1 MADEIPL
8 GDNENPEDESHSADD
23 AQANGSHGGDSQEG
37 QPGADDNPQSQQVQ
51 HSPISALVPEGVAR
65 GVFSTGAVVLGGAH
79 EFILDFLLRMQQ
91 PQQVA
96 ARIILPP
103 TVVPQFLQA
112 LTDNL
117 QKFEERFGPIHD
129 PAKAL
134 QQKPGDRAS
143 AQDLYDTLKLPDDV
157 MSGTYANAVMIGHSA
172 YEFSFDFITTFF
184 PRSAVACRVYLSAP
198 NVPRLRDSLAHS
210 FKQYQEKQQRP
221 PEDLFGTQQFG
232 D

>member
-1 MADEIPL
+1 MTDDTPNDGDFFSEPEETPQPGNPDEPQ
-8 GDNENPEDESHSADD
+8 GPK
-23 AQANGSHGGDSQEG
+23 SQEIKH
-37 QPGADDNPQSQQVQ
+37 NQV
-51 HSPISALVPEGVAR
+51 SALVPESVAG

-79 EFILDFLLRMQQ
+79 EFVLDFLLRMQQ

-103 TVVPQFLQA
+103 TVIPQFLQA
-112 LTDNL
+112 MTENIR
-117 QKFEERFGPIHD
+117 KFEERFGQIHD

-134 QQKPGDRAS
+134 QQQKKPNEQAS
-143 AQDLYDTLKLPDDV
+143 AQELYESLKLPENV

-184 PRSAVACRVYLSAP
+184 PRSAVACRVYLAAP
-198 NVPRLRDSLAHS
+198 NVPRLLESLKHS

-221 PEDLFGTQQFG
+221 PNDQFGTGTFG

>member
-1 MADEIPL
+1 MTDIPNDDTFYPPEDDANPEN
-8 GDNENPEDESHSADD
+8 GDGKENP
-23 AQANGSHGGDSQEG
+23 
-37 QPGADDNPQSQQVQ
+37 PGPQSQEIQ
-51 HSPISALVPEGVAR
+51 HSQISALVPEAVAR

-96 ARIILPP
+96 ARVILPP
-103 TVVPQFLQA
+103 TMVPQFLQA
-112 LTDNL
+112 LKENIR
-117 QKFEERFGPIHD
+117 KFEDRFGTIQD

-134 QQKPGDRAS
+134 QQKQKPPSQTS
-143 AQDLYDTLKLPDDV
+143 AQELYDTLKLPDEV

-198 NVPRLRDSLAHS
+198 NVPRLHDSLAHS
-210 FKQYQEKQQRP
+210 FKQFQEKQQRP
-221 PEDLFGTQQFG
+221 PEDPFGTETFG
-232 D
+232 DV

>member
-1 MADEIPL
+1 MTEDIPNQ
-8 GDNENPEDESHSADD
+8 DNFYPPEDDP
-23 AQANGSHGGDSQEG
+23 
-37 QPGADDNPQSQQVQ
+37 QPGGENNPAGPQSQEIQ
-51 HSPISALVPEGVAR
+51 HSQLSALVPENVAR

-103 TVVPQFLQA
+103 TVIPQLLQA
-112 LTDNL
+112 LQENIR
-117 QKFEERFGPIHD
+117 KFEDRFGSIHD

-134 QQKPGDRAS
+134 QKKNKQGQQQTS
-143 AQDLYDTLKLPDDV
+143 AQELYDTLKLPENV

-184 PRSAVACRVYLSAP
+184 PRSAVACRVYLAAP
-198 NVPRLRDSLAHS
+198 NVPRLFDSLGHS

-221 PEDLFGTQQFG
+221 PQDPFGTETFG
-232 D
+232 DA